1 MTAIMKKKQAL
12 LMLIALMGV
21 CPLQAQEIYQV
32 HDTIKV
38 NHHELHVDVRD
49 FQGKVLHGKAK
60 LQVESKL
67 DGIGYIPL
75 QLLRMQVDSVW
86 VNGLPVNAG
95 VQYNDALLRVPMPY
109 LMSKGDKAEVTVA
122 YHGVPV
128 EQRFGGFTWR
138 EKDRMA
144 HNMGVSIND
153 IPHSYGKAWYPAV
166 DDFRAKSLYDVYIQT
181 DGDLKG
187 IGNGLL
193 QESEK
198 EADGSMVWHW
208 KLNQPVPDYLVNVAV
223 GDYRQIHMEHRQS
236 DRVVPIDVYVLP
248 QEYEEG
254 KQAYAVLP
262 DVMKVLDEK
271 FGAFNFDRVGFVS
284 VNTSGGAMEHATNIS
299 MPRNPKPT
307 ASYQELFIHE
317 LIHSWFGNRVT
328 CQTAEDM
335 WLNEGMTT
343 WAVEVVLESLFSG
356 EQLHA
361 YRQSTQNTALM
372 AAAREGG
379 YRALS
384 GMPQEYTYSST
395 VYQKGAWV
403 MRTLRSYLGDELFFK
418 GMQQYV
424 RDYTFATA
432 TTGDFQK
439 TMERVTGKDLNAFFQ
454 NLIHEGGFRVLKAEL
469 LKSRKSGNGFQT
481 EVALHREL
489 MGVKNAVADSWKIPV
504 QFWSKDGRSEVALVN
519 FDWEKQ
525 VTLSTAELPFRPVYA
540 LVDPYQTVIKGN
552 MLEQFTLNTN
562 TEFQSRAC
570 SVEVNQ
576 PAETDGVLNV
586 EYIPVAASG
595 ADTPYYWRV
604 YGVMPK
610 KHDITMRLTVNRM
623 KDRLLYGEDVETAP
637 VKVLYR
643 PNAQKPWKVI
653 STEVVN
659 LKERNPGVEVKAV
672 NGEYT
677 LAY

>member
-1 MTAIMKKKQAL
+1 MKRKHQRG

-21 CPLQAQEIYQV
+21 LPLQAQELYNV
-32 HDTIKV
+32 YDTIQV
-38 NHHELHVDVRD
+38 NHHDLHVDVRD
-49 FQGKVLHGKAK
+49 FKGKVLHGKAV
-60 LQVESKL
+60 LQVECKM

-75 QLLRMQVDSVW
+75 QLLNMQVDSIW
-86 VNGLPVNAG
+86 VNGLPVNTG
-95 VQYNDALLRVPMPY
+95 VQYNDALLRIPVPY
-109 LMSKGDKAEVTVA
+109 LMSKGDKTEVAVA
-122 YHGVPV
+122 YHGVPL
-128 EQRFGGFTWR
+128 ERRFGGFTWR

-153 IPHSYGKAWYPAV
+153 IPHSYGKSWYPAV
-166 DDFRAKSLYDVYIQT
+166 DDFRAKSLYDLYIRT

-198 EADGSMVWHW
+198 EEDGSIVWHW
-208 KLNQPVPDYLVNVAV
+208 KLNQRVPDYLVNVAV
-223 GDYRQIHMEHRQS
+223 GDYRQIHMEHRQAG
-236 DRVVPIDVYVLP
+236 RVVPVDVYVLP

-254 KQAYAVLP
+254 KQAYAILP
-262 DVMKVLDEK
+262 DVLKVLDEK

-343 WAVEVVLESLFSG
+343 WAVEVVLEELFG
-356 EQLHA
+356 KDQLHA

-379 YRALS
+379 YRSLS
-384 GMPQEYTYSST
+384 AMPQEYTYSST

-403 MRTLRSYLGDELFFK
+403 MRTLRNYLGDDLFFK
-418 GMQQYV
+418 GMRQYV
-424 RDYTFATA
+424 QDFTFSTA
-432 TTGDFQK
+432 TTDDFQR
-439 TMERVTGKDLNAFFQ
+439 TMERVTGKDLSAFFK

-469 LKSRKSGNGFQT
+469 LKTRKAGNGYQT

-489 MGVKNAVADSWKIPV
+489 MGVKHSVADVWKIPV
-504 QFWSKDGRSEVALVN
+504 QFWSKDGRSEVALVD
-519 FDWEKQ
+519 FEWDKE
-525 VTLSTAELPFRPVYA
+525 VTLSSTTLSFRPVYA
-540 LVDPYQTVIKGN
+540 VVDPDQTLIKGQ
-552 MLEQFTLNTN
+552 LQEQFQLNAG
-562 TEFQSRAC
+562 TEFQLRECAM
-570 SVEVNQ
+570 ELNQ
-576 PAETDGVLNV
+576 SSTAEGTLNV
-586 EYIPVAASG
+586 EYIPLQPSG

-604 YGVMPK
+604 FGVMPK
-610 KHDITMRLTVNRM
+610 GHEAHMMLNVNRM
-623 KDRLLYGEDVETAP
+623 KDRMLYGKDVQNAP

-653 STEVVN
+653 ATEVVN
-659 LKERNPGVEVKAV
+659 LKERSAGVQVPVK